1 MSTIENLDLSE
12 PYLLGWLSSVGLDV
26 EYVRGERNTLYRRGA
41 GGEEIPVLDFAGGYG
56 SLILGHNHPEIVAY
70 AQELLAV
77 QTPIH
82 AQFSRH
88 PYASSVAA
96 ALNGI
101 IQREVGSD
109 EPYSVIFGN
118 SGAEAVEAAIKH
130 AELERVSRVA
140 ALTTKID
147 ERIDTARDAVR
158 AGALVRHD
166 QALPTDFEELV
177 VELRRRNAAVTGRAP
192 LYLAFEGS
200 FHGKLAGSVQ
210 LTHNPA
216 YRTPFSAM
224 AAQARFVPFNQPGQV
239 ETITESERATLLAL
253 ELDGGV
259 VRVVEHDFPVFA
271 AFLLEPVQGEG
282 GIREVDAVSA
292 AEIQRVCAAL
302 DIPVIVDEIQS
313 GMGRCGAFLASS
325 QIGLRG
331 DYYTLAKSLGGGV
344 AKVSALLVRRSR
356 YQSDFELV
364 HSSTFAKDSFS
375 CHIALK
381 TLDLL
386 DAHGGRSYR
395 IAAELGAELT
405 TRLTALKADYPDV
418 IVDVR
423 GRGLMLGLEYRDQS
437 EASSPAIRQHAPFLG
452 YAIAGYL
459 LQAHNIRTFP
469 TASAITTLRFE
480 PSIYLTEVEMD
491 RLATALRDTCE
502 ILRKQPENGF
512 AD

>member
-1 MSTIENLDLSE
+1 MSTITNLDLSE

-26 EYVRGERNTLYRRGA
+26 EYVRGEGNVLYRRGES
-41 GGEEIPVLDFAGGYG
+41 GQEIPVVDYAGGYG
-56 SLILGHNHPEIVAY
+56 SLILGHNNPQIVAY

-88 PYASSVAA
+88 PYANDVAV
-96 ALNGI
+96 ALNRIIHGELGI
-101 IQREVGSD
+101 D
-109 EPYSVIFGN
+109 EPYAVIFGN
-118 SGAEAVEAAIKH
+118 SGAEAIEAAIKH
-130 AELERVSRVA
+130 AELERVTRVA
-140 ALTTKID
+140 ALIAEID
-147 ERIDTARDAVR
+147 EHVDAIRATVL
-158 AGALVRHD
+158 AGAAVQPDHG
-166 QALPTDFEELV
+166 LPGDFEELV
-177 VELRRRNAAVTGRAP
+177 VELRRRNSVVTTRAP
-192 LYLAFEGS
+192 LFLTLDGS

-210 LTHNPA
+210 LTHNA
-216 YRTPFSAM
+216 TFRTPFSAM
-224 AAQARFVPFNQPGQV
+224 AAQARFVPFNEPGELEKII
-239 ETITESERATLLAL
+239 ETERVALLDI
-253 ELDGGV
+253 EHDGGA
-259 VRVVEHDFPVFA
+259 VRVVERDFPVFA
-271 AFLLEPVQGEG
+271 AFLLEPIQGEG

-292 AEIQRVCAAL
+292 AEIQRVCSAI

-344 AKVSALLVRRSR
+344 AKTSVLLVRQSR

-381 TLDLL
+381 MLELL
-386 DAHGGRSYR
+386 DAHDGRAYR

-405 TRLTALKADYPDV
+405 GRLTAIKADYPDV
-418 IVDVR
+418 VVDVR
-423 GRGLMLGLEYRDQS
+423 GRGLMIGLEFRDQS
-437 EASSPAIRQHAPFLG
+437 AAASVAIRQHAPFLG

-469 TASAITTLRFE
+469 TASAVTTLRFE
-480 PSIYLTEVEMD
+480 PSIYLTEAD
-491 RLATALRDTCE
+491 QDHLATALRATCD
-502 ILRKQPENGF
+502 ILRNQPEHGF
-512 AD
+512 AI